1 MTPSDVQ
8 LNVLGS
14 FSCEDLVRLGLVKP
28 IAQESLLS
36 ALDLVKN
43 VEYDINLPLLPENE

>member
-1 MTPSDVQ
+1 MIPSDVQ
-8 LNVLGS
+8 LNMLGS

-28 IAQESLLS
+28 KAQGLFLS

-43 VEYDINLPLLPENE
+43 FEYDINARLLQENE

>member
-1 MTPSDVQ
+1 MIPSDVQ
-8 LNVLGS
+8 LNMLGS

-43 VEYDINLPLLPENE
+43 FEYDVNAPLLQENE